1 MWPVTNILNYLIWC
15 ISGIM
20 KLGGCFWDWV
30 CMVYQ
35 RVRFFLLR
43 RIYTSRLRYYKRRNV
58 SARDIIEKKK
68 ALQRERDWE
77 LEGINKVIQV
87 AKREISH
94 YEEKVKNFKKD
105 RSGLKSIIKDTPVV
119 QVTGYSVINDYLS
132 IQVYTKDTESVLVYM
147 ILTPKPKDFE
157 YIYHPPL
164 LPYDIRFID
173 STYQFEFGENV
184 SCKDVYFIVTTVM
197 KSMKVIR
204 DSSTIKLLCGVKTIA
219 NNDSIFSEVVHNHS
233 LTMNVIFSS
242 KKSSVMTMEYT
253 AKTIDSFLSQK
264 WNPGNN
270 RIVLHL
276 S

>member
-1 MWPVTNILNYLIWC
+1 M
-15 ISGIM
+15 
-20 KLGGCFWDWV
+20 
-30 CMVYQ
+30 
-35 RVRFFLLR
+35 
-43 RIYTSRLRYYKRRNV
+43 
-58 SARDIIEKKK
+58 
-68 ALQRERDWE
+68 
-77 LEGINKVIQV
+77 
-87 AKREISH
+87 
-94 YEEKVKNFKKD
+94 
-105 RSGLKSIIKDTPVV
+105 KSIIKDTPVV
-119 QVTGYSVINDYLS
+119 QVTGYSVVNDYLS
-132 IQVYTKDTESVLVYM
+132 IQVYTKETESVLVYM

-204 DSSTIKLLCGVKTIA
+204 ESSTIKLLCGVKTIA

-233 LTMNVIFSS
+233 LTMNIILSS